1 LGLSSSLVD
10 LSFGDQIL
18 IASRPSGGKTSLGL
32 LHLDELSLKNKQS
45 CAYFTIEIDEKTLMK
60 RWICLK
66 TNISYDKLTRGLLSE
81 QEILNCANV
90 FHEISQTRVFF
101 NNSSINSVE
110 EIVSRVQIL
119 KRNNSNL
126 KYVFIDYINLI
137 GTRKGYDSRT
147 THVND
152 ILQQLKKMAIDEKIV
167 VISLAQANRHLEKYA
182 IPNLTNLREVSDL
195 SSIDKVVLLHS
206 EENFKRDD
214 FKFYSFNK
222 NEIIKFMNTK
232 NSNKILTSV

>member
-1 LGLSSSLVD
+1 
-10 LSFGDQIL
+10 
-18 IASRPSGGKTSLGL
+18 
-32 LHLDELSLKNKQS
+32 
-45 CAYFTIEIDEKTLMK
+45 
-60 RWICLK
+60 
-66 TNISYDKLTRGLLSE
+66 
-81 QEILNCANV
+81 
-90 FHEISQTRVFF
+90 
-101 NNSSINSVE
+101 
-110 EIVSRVQIL
+110 
-119 KRNNSNL
+119 
-126 KYVFIDYINLI
+126 
-137 GTRKGYDSRT
+137 
-147 THVND
+147 
-152 ILQQLKKMAIDEKIV
+152 MAIDEKIV